1 MIRTVSNNHVTS
13 IIESE
18 SDGVVEFASACTMDP
33 NSPQK
38 RAVAISKN
46 LKAVVAAIC
55 DYNISIIVEGDTAF
69 SLQLPRATS
78 LAAQRAH
85 IRAI

>member
-1 MIRTVSNNHVTS
+1 MIRTVSYNHVTS

-38 RAVAISKN
+38 RAVATSKN